1 MNVQA
6 KPNLSLRQRDLLRLV
21 VEEYVS
27 SGQPVGSKS
36 LVERGGLRVSSS
48 TVRNELQE
56 LETLGLLTH
65 PHTSAGRTPTESGY
79 QFYVDELLQ
88 RLEPRPAAFP
98 LALPDTRAEVDAAL
112 QQTTEMLS
120 EVTRLVALVSAP
132 ALRTSTI
139 RHIEVL
145 LLQPHVVMVVVITS
159 TGGVTKRL
167 VTFGD
172 AVDPGL
178 AKWARAYLL
187 DRLGGM
193 QLGARLLR
201 HRFDDPSL
209 TPGERL
215 FLDALR
221 PAFTD
226 VVAEEEQHLFVG
238 GAATLLGRARPDE
251 VEACYRLLEAL
262 ERRAELFNI
271 LQRSLDE
278 PRRPFV
284 RIGVPTESGDLH
296 DVSLVG
302 APYGVAS
309 RSLGAVTLLGPLRM
323 DYEQALRSVRAAANE
338 LSRFVATVYEE
349 D

>member
-1 MNVQA
+1 VSVQA
-6 KPNLSLRQRDLLRLV
+6 KPNPSRRQRDLLRLV

-27 SGQPVGSKS
+27 TGQPVGSKS
-36 LVERGGLRVSSS
+36 LVERGALRVSSS
-48 TVRNELQE
+48 TVRNDLQE
-56 LETLGLLTH
+56 LESFGLLTH
-65 PHTSAGRTPTESGY
+65 PHTSAGRVPTESGY
-79 QFYVDELLQ
+79 QLYVDELLQ

-98 LALPDTRAEVDAAL
+98 LALSDTRAEVDAAL

-120 EVTRLVALVSAP
+120 EATRLLALVSAP
-132 ALRTSTI
+132 ALQRSTI

-145 LLQPHVVMVVVITS
+145 LLQPQVVMVVVITS

-167 VTFGD
+167 FTFPD
-172 AVDPGL
+172 AVDTGL
-178 AKWARAYLL
+178 AKWAREYLL
-187 DRLGGM
+187 ERLGGM

-209 TPGERL
+209 TPNERR

-226 VVAEEEQHLFVG
+226 VVEDEEQRVFVG
-238 GAATLLGRARPDE
+238 GAATLLGHARPDE
-251 VEACYRLLEAL
+251 VESVYRLLEAL
-262 ERRAELFNI
+262 ERRAEVLNV

-278 PRRPFV
+278 RRPFV
-284 RIGVPTESGDLH
+284 RVGVPTESGDLH

-302 APYGVAS
+302 APYGLAS

-323 DYEQALRSVRAAANE
+323 DYEQALSSVRAAAHE
-338 LSRFVATVYEE
+338 LSRFVATVYE
-349 D
+349 DN